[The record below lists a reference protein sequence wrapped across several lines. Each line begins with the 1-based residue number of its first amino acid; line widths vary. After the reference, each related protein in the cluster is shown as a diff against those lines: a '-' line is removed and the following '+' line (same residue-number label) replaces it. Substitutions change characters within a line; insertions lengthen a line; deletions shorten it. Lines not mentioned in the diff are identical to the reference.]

1 MALWGNNDNKGSLGT
16 VSLNYGNKTVTGTGT
31 TFGQT
36 GAAAVGDVIRFGS
49 AFGGTTGF
57 AGDAVIT
64 SIASTISMR
73 IDSTAGL
80 SGGEITDF
88 NFQISE
94 SPKSAIKDSAHSQNS
109 GSVLE
114 LESKLVTTSASRSG
128 IGVTLITVAG
138 NASGNNVIA
147 GDSVVYGV
155 PNRLQVST
163 VNSLI
168 GLSTV
173 VLNNAIPTTTLR
185 YHVPNNAATAGIG
198 TTLLK
203 ITERAYGDDADIDS
217 VTLVAIGDSVGVG
230 TYTGTV
236 TAVAKNFPGQR
247 QLTLNSGLTQQVFA
261 GAVIDVTRAVAA
273 GEQVVFV
280 GAETLSG
287 KESQVVGLSAADQT
301 AASGS
306 TARSQYKATSV
317 GWVGVT
323 TYTDADGN
331 ARVKTE
337 TLVAMSGIT
346 TGNTAYPP
354 V

>member
-64 SIASTISMR
+64 SIASTISLR

-88 NFQISE
+88 NYQISE
-94 SPKSAIKDSAHSQNS
+94 CPKSAIKDAAHNQNS

-114 LESKLVTTSASRSG
+114 RESKLVTVSASRSG
-128 IGVTLITVAG
+128 IGVTLITVTG
-138 NASGNNVIA
+138 NASGNNVVA

-155 PNRLQVST
+155 PHRLQVST
-163 VNSLI
+163 VHSLI

-203 ITERAYGDDADIDS
+203 ITERAYGDDPDIDS
-217 VTLVAIGDSVGVG
+217 VSLVAIGDSVGVG

-280 GAETLSG
+280 GTESLSG

-306 TARSQYKATSV
+306 DARSQYKATSI

-323 TYTDADGN
+323 TYTDANGN